1 VETELKFQ
9 IPPGALT
16 GVRRAV
22 ATASALRT
30 PLVAIYF
37 DTADRRLAAAGLALR
52 LRREGRRWV
61 QTLKGRG
68 DGIAVRLEHEVAL
81 PAQRGEPR
89 LDLAR
94 HAGTPAGDALAAALR
109 GSDALAE
116 VFRTDIRRT
125 HRRLRSGGATVEIA
139 LDEGS
144 LRAGAQRAPVSE
156 IEFELV
162 AGPPAALPALA
173 ARWVQRHGLWWD
185 VRTKA
190 ERGARLAAAAA
201 SARSSDAPDA
211 PDAPGAPSA
220 SDIAAKAPAVKAAPS
235 ALDPAAD
242 TATALATMLQATLAH
257 ALPNAAEIA
266 DDRGAPEHLHQL
278 RVGLRRLRSVLRE
291 FADWGA
297 DPAALRALEADWG
310 EPFGQLGGARDADA
324 LQAALGPRL
333 AAIGAPPLPRPALV
347 AGPTPG
353 EVVRSTAFQLLL
365 MRTLGHAL
373 GDAAPAET
381 PALPAAA
388 AAVLRKAWKRA
399 LADRRGFAGKPAEAQ
414 HRTRKRIKRLRYA
427 FELLMPLYAPK
438 PARRLRAALA
448 DAGEA
453 LGQLNDLYVAGAA
466 YETVLDE
473 EPRAW
478 FALGWLAA
486 ERGRAAEA
494 AAASLKALAGT
505 PRPWTKDAA
514 D

>member
-1 VETELKFQ
+1 MVETELKFQ
-9 IPPGALT
+9 IPSAALA

-22 ATASALRT
+22 ATASAVRT
-30 PLVAIYF
+30 PLSAIYF

-89 LDLAR
+89 LDVAR
-94 HAGTPAGDALAAALR
+94 HAGTAAGDALAAALR

-125 HRRLRSGGATVEIA
+125 HRRLRSGGATLEIA
-139 LDEGS
+139 LDEGA
-144 LRAGAQRAPVSE
+144 LQAGAQRAPVSE

-201 SARSSDAPDA
+201 AASAPDA
-211 PDAPGAPSA
+211 PDTP
-220 SDIAAKAPAVKAAPS
+220 DVAARAPAVKAAPS
-235 ALDPAAD
+235 ALDPATD

-266 DDRGAPEHLHQL
+266 DDRGTPEHLHQL

-291 FADWGA
+291 FADWSV

-324 LQAALGPRL
+324 LQAALGARL

-353 EVVRSTAFQLLL
+353 DVVRSAVFQQQLL
-365 MRTLGHAL
+365 RTLGHAL
-373 GDAAPAET
+373 AGATPAAA

-427 FELLMPLYAPK
+427 FELLMPLYPPK

-494 AAASLKALAGT
+494 AAASLKALVGT
-505 PRPWTKDAA
+505 PRPWAKDAA